1 MAKLNK
7 EEAIAKVTEGE
18 GEFHVSTIEEH
29 ESFLNNLKDTE
40 VFKEQID
47 LRAKEMYDGVDNVFE
62 VISNTKRDYANKEKT
77 TEYMT
82 RVLKSMVSDI
92 ESKSSEIAKLGKV
105 VNDKSGTEALE
116 LLKGELDSMKKKHQ
130 TFKDDADIKYSEL
143 EKSGVK
149 MRILNEFDRAMTGMK
164 FKDAAIIP
172 EDVREAMINNAK
184 TELAKSADYVDSK
197 LVFRDGEGK
206 IMYNDQAVLLTAKEV
221 LSEKL
226 KSVIDAG
233 RTAKGVD
240 IEEPE
245 IKEGEDGKVIVNIS
259 IPDAVKTNVDL
270 TAHLMGLGMKRDS
283 KEYRAAYA
291 KYESKLKKLT

>member
-7 EEAIAKVTEGE
+7 EEAIKKVTEGD
-18 GEFHVSTIEEH
+18 GDFQVFTHEEH

-40 VFKEQID
+40 VFKQQID
-47 LRAKEMYDGVDNVFE
+47 GRVSEMHQQYDNDFFAITG
-62 VISNTKRDYANKEKT
+62 KRKAQDEKT
-77 TEYMT
+77 YDFIKKEVKAM
-82 RVLKSMVSDI
+82 LDHSAELEDKKI
-92 ESKSSEIAKLGKV
+92 ELQKAV
-105 VNDKSGTEALE
+105 DDKSGTEALE
-116 LLKGELDSMKKKHQ
+116 LVRSQLDTLKEKHR
-130 TFKDDADIKYSEL
+130 TSKEEFDTKYETL
-143 EKSGVK
+143 EKEGLQ
-149 MRILNEFDRAMTGMK
+149 MRIINEFDRSMTGLK

-172 EDVREAMINNAK
+172 EDVRNAMINNAK
-184 TELAKSADYVDSK
+184 TELAKAAEYVDGK
-197 LVFRDGEGK
+197 LVFRDSEGK
-206 IMYNDQAVLLTAKEV
+206 IMYNDLAQLLSAKEI
-221 LSEKL
+221 LSDKL

-270 TAHLMGLGMKRDS
+270 TNHLMGLGMKRDS